1 MKIVFDCRYTRFD
14 RHDGISRYT
23 SRLVEELAK
32 LHDVTMMIYD
42 ERQLALLPDLPWV
55 RGPHPRGLKE
65 PFASMIANQWAPDV
79 VFSPMQMIGPFR
91 RRFALVTTMHDLI
104 YYRHPT
110 PPRNIAWPLRV
121 MWRLY
126 HLRVGFQSSLL
137 NQADWHVTDSETTKE
152 LMVSHALT
160 RNPISVIH
168 LGSDLDVVTEPRRV
182 PEAKQLVYM
191 GSFMPYK
198 NVELLISAMHLLP
211 GYQLHLMSRLDA
223 GERERLLANAPAGS
237 VVVHNGATD
246 EVYLE
251 LLRRA
256 TALVTASRDEGFGLP
271 VAESMA
277 VGTPVVVSDIPIFHE
292 IAGDAA
298 GYFDPDDAASFAR
311 EVLALENAELW
322 QQRST
327 ASVQRATHF
336 TWAEAASNLSV
347 ALASAIERRN
357 AQR

>member
-1 MKIVFDCRYTRFD
+1 MKVVFDCRYTRFD

-32 LHDVTMMIYD
+32 IHDVTMMIYD
-42 ERQLALLPDLPWV
+42 ERQLKLLPDLPWV

-65 PFASMIANQWAPDV
+65 PFASMIANRWAPDV
-79 VFSPMQMIGPFR
+79 LFSPMQMIGPFR

-110 PPRNIAWPLRV
+110 PPRNISWPLRV

-152 LMVSHALT
+152 LMRAASLT

-168 LGSDLDVVTEPRRV
+168 LGSDLDAATEPRRV
-182 PEAKQLVYM
+182 PEAKELVYM

-198 NVELLISAMHLLP
+198 NVELLIAAMALLP
-211 GYQLHLMSRLDA
+211 GYRLHLMSKLDA
-223 GERERLLANAPAGS
+223 GERSRLLAHARPGS
-237 VVVHNGATD
+237 IVVHDGASD

-251 LLRRA
+251 LLRSA

-292 IAGDAA
+292 IAGGAA
-298 GYFDPDDAASFAR
+298 SYFDPNDAAAFAR
-311 EVLALENAELW
+311 AVLALEDPDLW
-322 QQRST
+322 QQRSN
-327 ASVQRATHF
+327 ASVLRAAPF
-336 TWAEAASNLSV
+336 TWADAAANLSV
-347 ALASAIERRN
+347 ALTAAVERR
-357 AQR
+357 ASRR